1 MAMIMAARTV
11 PTTESLS
18 ISGGGPTWIYPLAA
32 RALMGVV
39 ALGLAA
45 ALLLL
50 YHRRRRKGAVAA
62 EAGTVYDGHT
72 AARHVA
78 IIMDGNRRYGRVK
91 YRNEL
96 RGHWDGGEKLVDT
109 VRWCMEAGVGALT
122 VYAFSTENW
131 NREQREVDLLMATFC
146 KYAERCEAEAMANNI
161 RVRVLSTE
169 PEKLPPDVAAAIA
182 KMERNTADGR
192 RGVAAA
198 TVGGGLGA
206 EGGEAASGA
215 GPSGAGTGAAG
226 TSTTAATTS
235 PSFELNLCVSYG
247 SRGDIAAASRRLAR
261 RVQEGSL
268 LPEDITEAT
277 VSGALSTAGL
287 PDPDVLIRTS
297 GEYRLSNF
305 LLFES
310 AYAELFFLDKYWPEL
325 TKADIFGVLKEYDL
339 KRERRFG
346 R

>member
-146 KYAERCEAEAMANNI
+146 KYAERCEAEATAQHP
-161 RVRVLSTE
+161 RARAVHGARE
-169 PEKLPPDVAAAIA
+169 AAARRGAAIA

-192 RGVAAA
+192 RGLRRRPW
-198 TVGGGLGA
+198 GDWGR
-206 EGGEAASGA
+206 GGEAASGE

-325 TKADIFGVLKEYDL
+325 TKADIFGVLKDYDL